1 MEVDERVAL
10 ARKLL
15 RWIERV
21 IPNPVIFKPRGP
33 KGEIGFTL
41 RDCHRHHRAV
51 GRPED
56 LLPGLDL
63 LEGRGFLRRLPPP
76 EPRPAG
82 RPPSPVFLIS
92 PLWTEV
98 PEVPELHPTRAER
111 SAEG

>member
-1 MEVDERVAL
+1 MEADERVAL
-10 ARKLL
+10 ARRLL
-15 RWIERV
+15 RWIERTLADSKV
-21 IPNPVIFKPRGP
+21 FRRRGA

-41 RDCHRHHRAV
+41 RDCHRHHRSV

-63 LEGRGFLRRLPPP
+63 LEGRGYLRRLPPP
-76 EPRPAG
+76 DPRPAG
-82 RPPSPVFLIS
+82 RPPSPVLLIS

-98 PEVPELHPTRAER
+98 PEVPELHPTPVER